1 MKFEVE
7 DFYFMSIILKKETLN
22 FKNHVV
28 IVNNRGLTGLL
39 IENEN

>member
-7 DFYFMSIILKKETLN
+7 DFYFMSIIFKKKMN

-39 IENEN
+39 IENKN